1 MGQWVRLF
9 AVKPLATRR
18 RRQLLQERRQLLAGN
33 GTQAAGAFL
42 PLTPALL
49 EIKRQAEALGLD
61 LPEHSLSSGS
71 GSGSG
76 SSVGGG
82 GDRVVAAG
90 ANGSLDAYLYG
101 NNAANSGSRQFSG
114 DRVRFLSRCG
124 GRSVA
129 LHAANAAQALWAFSL
144 MPLAVLHAFFLACL
158 PASNAAMPAS
168 THASLPVLQGVCGG
182 RRLDRAGAPAA
193 VRHPDSLAGLGV
205 PL

>member
-1 MGQWVRLF
+1 MRLF

-33 GTQAAGAFL
+33 GTQAAGGFL
-42 PLTPALL
+42 PLTPGLL

-71 GSGSG
+71 SAGA
-76 SSVGGG
+76 G

-101 NNAANSGSRQFSG
+101 NNAADSGARQFSG

-124 GRSVA
+124 GLSDA
-129 LHAANAAQALWAFSL
+129 MHAASAAHDLAALSL
-144 MPLAVLHAFFLACL
+144 MPV
-158 PASNAAMPAS
+158 
-168 THASLPVLQGVCGG
+168 
-182 RRLDRAGAPAA
+182 AG
-193 VRHPDSLAGLGV
+193 
-205 PL
+205 